1 MALCSMMT
9 DKPAEL
15 YGRVPLDEE
24 VKITKGK
31 LVMTSSILQRIFI
44 TAENGVNY
52 DERLENGTDMAAL
65 QTLK

>member
-1 MALCSMMT
+1 M
-9 DKPAEL
+9 